1 MPLRSSH
8 VPKTRRIRHFAY
20 QPRGAVGRLLPPD
33 TGHLRG
39 ANALLI
45 GNAIVEYEVLSR
57 TVPTESVTIPL
68 YGAMA
73 LAYPLDQLARILE
86 GLLIDTLARDVQV
99 RFHLRRYQEPLP
111 RNDGGSGTA
120 ATAALFSG
128 GVDSYAGIL
137 VAREQRDHVKGV
149 YAAHRDQSHATQL
162 VRQLAEHLE
171 QRYGIPVVAVPA
183 PPLRAEGYVQLRGF
197 GYVLDAAYE
206 ALSDNADAI
215 VVSECGP
222 TMFQPHFGPFDA
234 VTMTTHPQ
242 VMRAAQDVLAI
253 VADRPVPIRVP
264 FRHLTKAEVIHV
276 SPDKDFRATHS
287 CISQRF
293 GRHDG
298 TCYGC
303 VIRRLAMIAT
313 GARDVEY
320 DRNPIADATSR
331 SGNLLSLLVFCQDV
345 LTRYEDLPYFQKE
358 PIETYGTASLFQ
370 RFALDNYSALHL
382 LKRGHRPLQPVVR
395 QLYEDTLGAIGRE
408 TLDDRI
414 DELRSQRRD
423 PPDILGTNA
432 DLPSSVVRP
441 GEADCA

>member
-206 ALSDNADAI
+206 ALSD
-215 VVSECGP
+215 
-222 TMFQPHFGPFDA
+222 
-234 VTMTTHPQ
+234 
-242 VMRAAQDVLAI
+242 
-253 VADRPVPIRVP
+253 
-264 FRHLTKAEVIHV
+264 
-276 SPDKDFRATHS
+276 PDKDFRATHS